1 MGLAGWFY
9 IFMLL
14 KKMWAF
20 CEFNMGFDD
29 RMECRWMRTA
39 RKLFKETKH
48 LLQTKVSAFGNRMVC
63 IISLFT
69 EFLVAMIA
77 C

>member
-1 MGLAGWFY
+1 MD
-9 IFMLL
+9 
-14 KKMWAF
+14 
-20 CEFNMGFDD
+20 FDD